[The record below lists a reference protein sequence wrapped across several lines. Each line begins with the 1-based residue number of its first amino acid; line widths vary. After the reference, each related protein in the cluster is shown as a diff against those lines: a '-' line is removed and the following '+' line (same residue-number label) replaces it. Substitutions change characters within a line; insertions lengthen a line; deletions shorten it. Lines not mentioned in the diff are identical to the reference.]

1 MIHQNV
7 GIIKLQ
13 VLNDHIDGSKTAV
26 LLFSFI
32 LIEIHS
38 IQARKATP
46 KHGVIRKRRKQ
57 RWKAY
62 TKAVWKEPKNLRCLL
77 TLDLTP
83 FRS

>member
-46 KHGVIRKRRKQ
+46 KHGVIRKRRRKKDGRRIQ
-57 RWKAY
+57 KLFG
-62 TKAVWKEPKNLRCLL
+62 KNPKI
-77 TLDLTP
+77 
-83 FRS
+83 